1 MANSLNS
8 LPIIVDTDFVSWRN
22 TQTLNTG
29 NLPATVQQPGPIRR
43 QFGLKIAK
51 LVLMTNGATTA
62 GTISI
67 TDPIDSTILETFNVT
82 TTAPAGIITT
92 QDWADNMPLWRDFSV
107 TGVTATGTKLL
118 IWYRA

>member
-62 GTISI
+62 GTINI
-67 TDPIDSTILETFNVT
+67 TDPTDNTILETFNVT